1 MYEEFCDL
9 EKDTC
14 NWTPTPECSFAK
26 QDLFI
31 YDPVLMKHK
40 KYCNYDEQG
49 IICSVFSKK
58 MNLQFLIMFQRER
71 NTNYW
76 IH

>member
-1 MYEEFCDL
+1 MLFVTESQMYEEFCDL

-14 NWTPTPECSFAK
+14 NWTPTPECSFVK

-58 MNLQFLIMFQRER
+58 MNL
-71 NTNYW
+71 
-76 IH
+76 